1 MCKLNELMQVIE
13 QIAPLSLSYKMIEA
27 GSYDN
32 SGIIIESSENA
43 NGVLFSLDLTE
54 SVVERAKELNCDTII
69 THHPAIYSP
78 IKSLSING
86 DTASLLKAIR
96 YNINVVSMH
105 LNLDI
110 AERGIDYFL
119 AQGLGAKDC
128 EIIKLITEKNGYGRV
143 FSVPMTEIE
152 TFVQSINNNFGTE
165 KTLFY
170 GNNAVQ
176 KVASFCG
183 SGAHSAISAVSNGL
197 DVDTIVTS
205 DLAHHEIK
213 GLIERGKNV
222 VALPHYVSEQ
232 YGFNK
237 FFELA
242 TEKLQGKAKT
252 FYFIDK
258 RFM

>member
-1 MCKLNELMQVIE
+1 MQVIE

-27 GSYDN
+27 GNYDN
-32 SGIIIESSENA
+32 SGIIIESSENV

-54 SVVERAKELNCDTII
+54 SVVERAKELDCDTII
-69 THHPAIYSP
+69 THHPAIYNP

-86 DTASLLKAIR
+86 DTSPLVKAIK
-96 YNINVVSMH
+96 YNINVISMH

-110 AERGIDYFL
+110 AESGIDYSL
-119 AQGLGAKDC
+119 SKGLGARDC
-128 EIIKLITEKNGYGRV
+128 KIIELITEKNGYGRA
-143 FSVPMTEIE
+143 FNLPIMNIE
-152 TFVQSINNNFGTE
+152 TFAKNIMSNFGTE
-165 KTLFY
+165 KILCY

-183 SGAHSAISAVSNGL
+183 SGAHAAISAVNNGL

-205 DLAHHEIK
+205 DLAHHELK
-213 GLIERGKNV
+213 ELIERGKNV
-222 VALPHYVSEQ
+222 VILPHYVSEQ

-242 TEKLQGKAKT
+242 TEKLKGKAKT